1 MWRESLHFHSM
12 GERKVMNHFVM
23 KRSAANLRT
32 LYRVGIFL
40 MNASF
45 AVNLLAQRNILRVFF
60 LTSAC

>member
-12 GERKVMNHFVM
+12 GERKVMNHFVV
-23 KRSAANLRT
+23 KRSAANLLT

-45 AVNLLAQRNILRVFF
+45 AVNLLAPRNILPAFSP
-60 LTSAC
+60 TIGC